1 MSFGWSVAYT
11 KGPAAWFP
19 MIQEYYG
26 QWFFVGLAFIAAIL
40 GAIKSSRRLLYVL
53 ILTWSVPYALY
64 VLFVIVIKPSHFLL
78 PITLP
83 LFSCL
88 AYIMPFDGVQAGR
101 SLAARWLS
109 WGAVALIALQFV
121 SNLSF
126 GCSAVY
132 GRALPGRDQR
142 IPEVLR

>member
-53 ILTWSVPYALY
+53 ILTWSVPTY
-64 VLFVIVIKPSHFLL
+64 VLFVIVIKPMLSADH
-78 PITLP
+78 LP

-88 AYIMPFDGVQAGR
+88 A
-101 SLAARWLS
+101 
-109 WGAVALIALQFV
+109 
-121 SNLSF
+121 
-126 GCSAVY
+126 
-132 GRALPGRDQR
+132 
-142 IPEVLR
+142 